1 MRHINTDGVKKW
13 LKAHKVNWGGLLNAL
28 TVAAF
33 TVGVIALFALIW
45 LYVRP
50 IKVADIKLPVATDQA
65 SYHPGEEISGIFFG
79 EIYHK
84 GEVKVLRE
92 VFCKN
97 YRGIIAPPENARN
110 GDFIDTQSIPRKIEG
125 LSVNIGLLPANIPVG
140 SNCVLQ
146 FTNVYDIQTPFG
158 IRRIEYQYYTQNFS
172 IVTRERRMQLEC
184 EASGRKDCNFLF
196 DSSGNTDTS
205 TQPDAAPQEQESVD
219 SARDTQAPQNVYYD
233 NRTTTDYN
241 ETNPPAQAEPAPRF
255 ERQCTVNFLGVKA
268 FCRQV
273 QVN

>member
-1 MRHINTDGVKKW
+1 MQNLKYHINKW
-13 LKAHKVNWGGLLNAL
+13 RKNHKIDWGGVFNAL
-28 TVAAF
+28 TIAAF
-33 TVGVIALFALIW
+33 TIGVISLLALIW

-50 IKVADIKLPVATDQA
+50 IAVADIKVPVATDQA
-65 SYHPGEEISGIFFG
+65 SYYPGEEISGIFFG
-79 EIYHK
+79 EIHYK
-84 GEVKVLRE
+84 GEVRVLRE
-92 VFCKN
+92 VFCKD

-146 FTNVYDIQTPFG
+146 FTNVYEIQTFFG

-172 IVTRERRMQLEC
+172 IVTVQRRQQLEC
-184 EASGRKDCNFLF
+184 EASGRRDCNFLF

-205 TQPDAAPQEQESVD
+205 PQADQVPQPQESVD
-219 SARDTQAPQNVYYD
+219 SAQDTQPPQNVYYD

-241 ETNPPAQAEPAPRF
+241 NVNPPAEQEPAPQLV
-255 ERQCTVNFLGVKA
+255 ERCRVNFIVK
-268 FCRQV
+268 FGCRQV
-273 QVN
+273 PAN